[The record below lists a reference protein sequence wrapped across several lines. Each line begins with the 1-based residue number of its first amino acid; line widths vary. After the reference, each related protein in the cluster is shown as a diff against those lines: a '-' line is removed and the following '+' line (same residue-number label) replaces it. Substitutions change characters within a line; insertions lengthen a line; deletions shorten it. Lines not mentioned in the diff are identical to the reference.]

1 MSKESEARKRALNG
15 STAKTPYQQKKQA
28 NARYN
33 AKFDDIKIRVPK
45 GARDVWKQAAA
56 AHGKS
61 LNAYLTGLMHAD
73 NPDLFSTES
82 EKTE

>member
-1 MSKESEARKRALNG
+1 MSKESDERKRRLNG
-15 STAKTPYQQKKQA
+15 TTAKTPYQQKKQA

-45 GARDVWKQAAA
+45 GARDVWKQAAE

-61 LNAYLTGLMHAD
+61 LNSYLTELIHTD
-73 NPDLFSTES
+73 NPDLFPAEDN
-82 EKTE
+82 